1 MAIFGVGGRTV
12 TNLPTATA
20 GPGIF
25 AGATSGKF
33 WIREVGVFNTTTSAV
48 AVGLAVCT
56 ATGTQAGGLT
66 EYQTDD
72 PSNAA
77 PSETAFTSMS
87 TAATVAATIRQI
99 SLGAAIGSGFVWTFG
114 EKEWEVPE
122 GTANGMII
130 NCPTGTA
137 QHLDFYIKWEK

>member
-1 MAIFGVGGRTV
+1 MALISAAGRTA

-20 GPGIF
+20 GPGVF

-33 WIREVGVFNTTTSAV
+33 WIREVGVYNTTTTAV
-48 AVGLAVCT
+48 CVGLAACT
-56 ATGTQAGGLT
+56 ATGTQAGALT

-72 PSNAA
+72 PSAPV
-77 PSETAFTSMS
+77 PSETAFTSQS
-87 TAATVAATIRQI
+87 TASTVAAQVRQA
-99 SLGAAIGSGFVWTFG
+99 SLGAAIGSGMVWTFG

-122 GTANGMII
+122 GTANGIII

-137 QHLDFYIKWEK
+137 QHLDFYIKWQK

>member
-1 MAIFGVGGRTV
+1 MAVFSAAGRTA

-20 GPGIF
+20 GPGVF

-33 WIREVGVFNTTTSAV
+33 WVKEIGVTNTTVNAV
-48 AVGLAVCT
+48 AVGVAICT
-56 ATGTQAGGLT
+56 ATGTQAGALT

-72 PSNAA
+72 PSAPA

-87 TAATVAATIRQI
+87 TAATVAATIRQA
-99 SLGAAIGSGFVWTFG
+99 SLGAQIGSGFVFTFADKDV
-114 EKEWEVPE
+114 EIPE
-122 GTANGMII
+122 GTGNGVII

-137 QHLDFYIKWEK
+137 QHLDFWIKWHK

>member
-1 MAIFGVGGRTV
+1 MALFRAAGRTV

-33 WIREVGVFNTTTSAV
+33 WIREVGVFNTSSSAV
-48 AVGLAVCT
+48 AVALCACT
-56 ATGTQAGGLT
+56 ATGTQVGALT

-72 PSNAA
+72 PSAPA

-87 TAATVAATIRQI
+87 SAATVSGTIAQITLAA
-99 SLGAAIGSGFVWTFG
+99 AVGSGMVFTFE
-114 EKEWEVPE
+114 EKEWEIPE
-122 GTANGMII
+122 GIANGMII
-130 NCPTGTA
+130 SCPTGTA
-137 QHLDFYIKWEK
+137 QHLDFYIKWAK